1 MKKVL
6 AIVLSLVMAFAFC
19 VPSFAETTA
28 APGGGFDFST
38 IVETI
43 TNILGNF
50 IPSDASLPDL
60 GGIVDSIGSIIGN
73 LIPSSEQGGAAIT
86 ISPAMAKRIVDS
98 MLQTGATKDDIRTA
112 VEQMYTDGQIDEV
125 SYQNLM
131 TAIDEAVEPDTTV
144 AVSDED
150 AAKAAAE
157 IIKTL
162 KKMGI
167 PQDTIQSV
175 VDAMY
180 ENGTIPQN
188 VYDEIVKQ
196 LNASESTTDAENEG
210 GIGGFLGGIFD
221 TVKDFFGGIFGGGDA
236 GGEGGSSTNPNEY
249 GGNEPTG
256 DTAILSVA
264 AVAAVAGI
272 ALVLTKK
279 KQK

>member
-19 VPSFAETTA
+19 VPSFAETTGA
-28 APGGGFDFST
+28 AGGLDFSA
-38 IVETI
+38 IIETI
-43 TNILGNF
+43 TGILGSF
-50 IPSDASLPDL
+50 IPSEAPDL
-60 GGIVDSIGSIIGN
+60 GGIIDGIGGIIGG
-73 LIPSSEQGGAAIT
+73 LIPSGEQGGAAIT

-98 MLQTGATKDDIRTA
+98 MLQTGATKDDIRAA
-112 VEQMYTDGQIDEV
+112 VEQMHKDGKIDEA
-125 SYQNLM
+125 SYENLM

-144 AVSDED
+144 IVSDED

-162 KKMGI
+162 KKMGV
-167 PQDTIQSV
+167 PQSAIQSV
-175 VDAMY
+175 VDTLY

-221 TVKDFFGGIFGGGDA
+221 TVKDFFGGLFGGGSDD
-236 GGEGGSSTNPNEY
+236 GEGGSTTNPNEY

-264 AVAAVAGI
+264 AVAAVAGV
-272 ALVLTKK
+272 ALVLTKE